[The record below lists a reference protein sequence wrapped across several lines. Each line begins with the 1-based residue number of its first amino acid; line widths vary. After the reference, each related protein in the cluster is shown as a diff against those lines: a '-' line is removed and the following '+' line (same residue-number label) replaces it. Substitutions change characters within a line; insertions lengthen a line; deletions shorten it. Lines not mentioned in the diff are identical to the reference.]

1 MSRCYNHIIYTMCY
15 VEEKLSSI
23 QLDITKIWK
32 STLKLLKISATSE
45 KKRKKKKH
53 IFQLEIL
60 NLRMKQKS
68 CKKSFSDKPSN
79 IYQEK
84 EPWHWTN
91 L

>member
-45 KKRKKKKH
+45 KKRKKKAYFSTWDFELKN
-53 IFQLEIL
+53 EA
-60 NLRMKQKS
+60 
-68 CKKSFSDKPSN
+68 KK
-79 IYQEK
+79 
-84 EPWHWTN
+84 